1 MTAPAS
7 TEATGRRTARVVG
20 VLFLVATAAG
30 GLSVAVTE
38 PVLSAGD
45 LLADVS
51 AHKTQVLLGA
61 LLVLVMGVAVV
72 GVSVAAYPVLRRRS
86 QALALG
92 YVASRTV
99 EAMLYALG
107 AISLVS
113 LVVLSEQYVAA
124 PAPDATTFGAMAE
137 VLVSVREWG
146 AAVVL
151 DTAVFPVGALILYS
165 LLYQARLVP
174 RWLSAWGLV
183 GAVLYL
189 AGGVLLALDLTGASS
204 APLVLSNVPLAVNE
218 LVLAVWLI
226 AKGFS
231 APAAAPQPLTDDAL
245 ARG

>member
-1 MTAPAS
+1 MTSAAS
-7 TEATGRRTARVVG
+7 TDAARRTARVVG

-38 PVLSAGD
+38 PVLGSGD
-45 LLADVS
+45 LLAGVS

-72 GVSVAAYPVLRRRS
+72 GLSVAAYPVLRRRS
-86 QALALG
+86 PGLALG

-107 AISLVS
+107 AISLIS

-124 PAPDATTFGAMAE
+124 PAPDATSFGAMAE

-146 AAVVL
+146 TAAVL

-165 LLYQARLVP
+165 LLYRARLVP

-189 AGGVLLALDLTGASS
+189 AGGVLLALDLVGASS
-204 APLVLSNVPLAVNE
+204 AALVLSNVPLGVNE

-231 APAAAPQPLTDDAL
+231 APAGTPQPLTDDVL

>member
-1 MTAPAS
+1 
-7 TEATGRRTARVVG
+7 

-38 PVLSAGD
+38 PVLGSGD
-45 LLADVS
+45 LLTGVS

-72 GVSVAAYPVLRRRS
+72 GLSVAAYPVLRRRS
-86 QALALG
+86 QGLALG

-107 AISLVS
+107 AISLIS

-124 PAPDATTFGAMAE
+124 PAPDATSFGAMAE
-137 VLVSVREWG
+137 VLVSVRDWG
-146 AAVVL
+146 TAAVL
-151 DTAVFPVGALILYS
+151 DTAVFP
-165 LLYQARLVP
+165 
-174 RWLSAWGLV
+174 V

-189 AGGVLLALDLTGASS
+189 AGGVLLALDLLGASS
-204 APLVLSNVPLAVNE
+204 AALVLSNVPLGVNE

-231 APAAAPQPLTDDAL
+231 APAGAPQHPTDGAL
-245 ARG
+245 VRG

>member
-1 MTAPAS
+1 MTPATS
-7 TEATGRRTARVVG
+7 TDATRRTARVVG

-38 PVLSAGD
+38 PVLGSGD
-45 LLADVS
+45 LLAGVS
-51 AHKTQVLLGA
+51 AHKTQVLIGA

-72 GVSVAAYPVLRRRS
+72 GLSVAAYPVLRRRGPG
-86 QALALG
+86 LALG

-107 AISLVS
+107 AISLIS
-113 LVVLSEQYVAA
+113 LVMLSEQYVAA
-124 PAPDATTFGAMAE
+124 PAPDATSFGAMAE

-146 AAVVL
+146 TAAVL

-165 LLYQARLVP
+165 LLYRARLVP

-189 AGGVLLALDLTGASS
+189 AGGVVLALDLTGASS
-204 APLVLSNVPLAVNE
+204 AALVLSNVPLAVNE

-231 APAAAPQPLTDDAL
+231 APARAPQPRTDDAL
-245 ARG
+245 VPA

>member
-1 MTAPAS
+1 M
-7 TEATGRRTARVVG
+7 
-20 VLFLVATAAG
+20 LFLVATAAG

-38 PVLSAGD
+38 PVLGSGD
-45 LLADVS
+45 LLTGVS

-72 GVSVAAYPVLRRRS
+72 GLSVAAYPVLRRRS
-86 QALALG
+86 QGLALG

-107 AISLVS
+107 AISLIS

-124 PAPDATTFGAMAE
+124 PAPDATSFGAMAE
-137 VLVSVREWG
+137 VLVSVRDRG
-146 AAVVL
+146 TAAVL
-151 DTAVFPVGALILYS
+151 DTAVFP
-165 LLYQARLVP
+165 
-174 RWLSAWGLV
+174 V

-189 AGGVLLALDLTGASS
+189 AGGVLLALDLLGASS
-204 APLVLSNVPLAVNE
+204 AALVLSNVPLGVNE

-231 APAAAPQPLTDDAL
+231 APAGAPQHPTDGAL
-245 ARG
+245 VRG

>member
-1 MTAPAS
+1 M
-7 TEATGRRTARVVG
+7 
-20 VLFLVATAAG
+20 LFLVATAAG

-38 PVLSAGD
+38 PVLGSGD
-45 LLADVS
+45 LLTGVS

-72 GVSVAAYPVLRRRS
+72 GLSVAAYPVLRRRS
-86 QALALG
+86 QGLALG

-107 AISLVS
+107 AISLIS

-124 PAPDATTFGAMAE
+124 PAPDATSFGAMAE
-137 VLVSVREWG
+137 VLVSVRDWG
-146 AAVVL
+146 TAAVL

-165 LLYQARLVP
+165 LLYRARLVP

-189 AGGVLLALDLTGASS
+189 AGGVLLALDLVGASS
-204 APLVLSNVPLAVNE
+204 AALVLSNVPLGVNE

-231 APAAAPQPLTDDAL
+231 SSAGAPQPLTDGAL

>member
-1 MTAPAS
+1 
-7 TEATGRRTARVVG
+7 
-20 VLFLVATAAG
+20 
-30 GLSVAVTE
+30 
-38 PVLSAGD
+38 
-45 LLADVS
+45 
-51 AHKTQVLLGA
+51 
-61 LLVLVMGVAVV
+61 
-72 GVSVAAYPVLRRRS
+72 
-86 QALALG
+86 
-92 YVASRTV
+92 
-99 EAMLYALG
+99 
-107 AISLVS
+107 
-113 LVVLSEQYVAA
+113 
-124 PAPDATTFGAMAE
+124 MAE

-165 LLYQARLVP
+165 LLYRARLVP